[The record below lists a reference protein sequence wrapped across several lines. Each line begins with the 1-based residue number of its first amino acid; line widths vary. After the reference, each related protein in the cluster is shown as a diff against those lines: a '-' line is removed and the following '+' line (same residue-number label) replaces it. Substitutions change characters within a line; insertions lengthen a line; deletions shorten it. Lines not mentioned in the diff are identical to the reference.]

1 MTDSPT
7 TDPTAGADAI
17 VAAVDNAVR
26 GILCDAGMPRHA
38 IVPGSPSSRAVIYR
52 WLCPICDGTGFWCL
66 ETRERC
72 PHCQGFGLTN
82 NVQGWDEDELKPAPR
97 PPAVMKSPCVDCA
110 YRPGSPEDP
119 TTADGSGLR
128 RPGAST
134 PFFCHHGM
142 HRLPDGGYES
152 PAYVGSVPLGA
163 MVCASWWAIALDE
176 ELPDSWLA
184 PFRDPGGAN
193 RAESAPPA
201 PEVPNG

>member
-1 MTDSPT
+1 VTDTQTPHPADST
-7 TDPTAGADAI
+7 GVTALDE
-17 VAAVDNAVR
+17 AVR
-26 GILCDAGMPRHA
+26 GILCGAGLPRHTV
-38 IVPGSPSSRAVIYR
+38 VPGSPSSRAVIYR
-52 WLCPICDGTGFWCL
+52 WQCPICRGTGFWCL

-72 PHCQGFGLTN
+72 SHCQGYGLTN
-82 NVQGWDEDELKPAPR
+82 DVAGWDEAELTPAPR

-119 TTADGSGLR
+119 ATADGSTLR
-128 RPGAST
+128 PPGAST

-163 MVCASWWAIALDE
+163 MVCASWWALASGE
-176 ELPDSWLA
+176 ELPDAGLA

-193 RAESAPPA
+193 RAESAPDSV
-201 PEVPNG
+201 PEVAGG